1 MKEDSLSLSN
11 SMDIGSSDSA
21 FVSVPYGSERYLSP
35 NQQIEQT
42 SKYNEMDFR
51 RIQGGKKKQ
60 PDYIVVFKKYGEIY
74 KMKVAQLASKQFGE
88 ATGKPLPIVIIDED
102 RCLET
107 EKSYYNGN
115 EKDGNKKNVTINE
128 LEQCF
133 VETEPEQREEVVRK
147 FKSFYKALNE
157 KKKEALKK
165 KNEKEKSE
173 NSEEISR

>member
-1 MKEDSLSLSN
+1 M
-11 SMDIGSSDSA
+11 
-21 FVSVPYGSERYLSP
+21 
-35 NQQIEQT
+35 
-42 SKYNEMDFR
+42 
-51 RIQGGKKKQ
+51 
-60 PDYIVVFKKYGEIY
+60 
-74 KMKVAQLASKQFGE
+74 
-88 ATGKPLPIVIIDED
+88 IIDED

-147 FKSFYKALNE
+147 FKSFYKAFNE